1 VRCRIKADYSGYRVH
16 GSRLKNDE
24 DAVTK
29 RGKAMGSD
37 KNMKILIVDDFA
49 TMRKVIKNLLRQ
61 IGYQDVIEAE
71 DGVHALKEL
80 KSQKIDFVISDWNM
94 PNMTGIELLRAVRA
108 DSELSSLPFLMV
120 TAESLKENVV
130 EAVKAGVSNY
140 IVKPFTAE
148 VLNEKIK
155 KIIEK
160 Q

>member
-1 VRCRIKADYSGYRVH
+1 MDI
-16 GSRLKNDE
+16 
-24 DAVTK
+24 
-29 RGKAMGSD
+29 D
-37 KNMKILIVDDFA
+37 KNMRILVVDDFA

-61 IGYQDVIEAE
+61 TGYQNVTEAE
-71 DGVHALKEL
+71 DGVVALKEL
-80 KSQKIDFVISDWNM
+80 RSQKIDFVISDWNM

-120 TAESLKENVV
+120 TAESLKDNVL

-148 VLNEKIK
+148 VLSEKIE

-160 Q
+160 L